1 MAGLRTECA
10 LMLHNL
16 KIANVEHDLK
26 ISTQFPE
33 CENAQRNLEI
43 VQIPRLHGIYTRELG
58 L

>member
-1 MAGLRTECA
+1 
-10 LMLHNL
+10 MLHNL